1 MGYMDDEESIGRL
14 LRQTY
19 RPVSSPPGVRGQIR
33 ERLIAEIKC
42 YSEASSNK
50 PWARPRLIVPIL
62 VSIASGLIIY
72 GYYISLTWI

>member
-33 ERLIAEIKC
+33 ERLIGIDSLRIDYLWLLHIPDLDMKF
-42 YSEASSNK
+42 
-50 PWARPRLIVPIL
+50 
-62 VSIASGLIIY
+62 IA
-72 GYYISLTWI
+72 

>member
-1 MGYMDDEESIGRL
+1 MSYINDEETIGRL

-19 RPVSSPPGVRGQIR
+19 RPVSPPPGVREQIR
-33 ERLIAEIKC
+33 ERLIAEIEC
-42 YSEASSNK
+42 YSEGSSE

-72 GYYISLTWI
+72 GYWISMTWT